1 MKHLNTDKEHNKV
14 IKRLER
20 QEKKQSLDRDR
31 FLKFKLNEIH
41 SGLTQE
47 LLMQEIVETDNSG
60 AFSELLLKGL
70 KKLLRTNEFD
80 YKYFVAPIRS
90 LVPRPNPI
98 SLYMTQFI
106 LEDVLNDPC
115 VIDVFGTDVDI
126 YKAVNKVISNINL
139 KFEMAEQ
146 KIIKQ
151 LANNKSLTPGSRD
164 YDIALEELF
173 RKAMGDPQGGN
184 IPQ

>member
-1 MKHLNTDKEHNKV
+1 MKHLNTGKEHNKV

-20 QEKKQSLDRDR
+20 QEKKQSLQRDR
-31 FLKFKLNEIH
+31 FLKFKLKDIH

-80 YKYFVAPIRS
+80 YKYYIAPIRT

-98 SLYMTQFI
+98 SLYMTQYI
-106 LEDVLNDPC
+106 LEDVLNDPS
-115 VIDVFGTDVDI
+115 VIDVYGTDVEI
-126 YKAVNKVISNINL
+126 YKAVNKVVSNLNL
-139 KFEMAEQ
+139 KFEQAEE

-151 LANNKSLTPGSRD
+151 LSNNKSITPGSRQ
-164 YDIALEELF
+164 YDIAFEELF
-173 RKAMGDPQGGN
+173 RKIMGDSQAETNPQ
-184 IPQ
+184 

>member
-1 MKHLNTDKEHNKV
+1 MKHLNTGKEQDKLIN
-14 IKRLER
+14 RLER
-20 QEKKQSLDRDR
+20 QERKQSLQRDR

-47 LLMQEIVETDNSG
+47 LLMQEIVETDNTG
-60 AFSELLLKGL
+60 AFSDLILKGL
-70 KKLLRTNEFD
+70 KKLLRTSEFD
-80 YKYFVAPIRS
+80 YKYYIAPIRG

-98 SLYMTQFI
+98 SLYMTQYI

-126 YKAVNKVISNINL
+126 YKAVNKVVSNINL
-139 KFEMAEQ
+139 KFEKAEE
-146 KIIKQ
+146 KILQQ
-151 LANNKSLTPGSRD
+151 LANNKSITPGSRD
-164 YDIALEELF
+164 YDIALEQMF

-184 IPQ
+184 SPQ

>member
-1 MKHLNTDKEHNKV
+1 MKHLNTGKEQDKLIN
-14 IKRLER
+14 RLER
-20 QEKKQSLDRDR
+20 QERKQSLQRDR

-47 LLMQEIVETDNSG
+47 LLMQEIVETDNAG
-60 AFSELLLKGL
+60 AFSDLILKGL
-70 KKLLRTNEFD
+70 KKLLRTSEFD
-80 YKYFVAPIRS
+80 YKYYIAPIRG

-98 SLYMTQFI
+98 SLYMTQYI

-126 YKAVNKVISNINL
+126 YKAVNKVVSNINL
-139 KFEMAEQ
+139 KFEKAEE
-146 KIIKQ
+146 KILQQ
-151 LANNKSLTPGSRD
+151 LANNKSITPGSRD
-164 YDIALEELF
+164 YDIALEQMF

-184 IPQ
+184 SPQ